1 MHSHAELN
9 QKVVKGPEIQE
20 ALHGLPLHQRLVSSL
35 HGCRYA
41 EFFEALAA
49 VEQSMKRT
57 RVVAIHTRFYVRE
70 LRIKAYQQLL
80 QSYQSVT
87 LESMASS
94 FGVTVAFIDREVSRF
109 VAAGR
114 LNCKID
120 KVSGIIETTRPDHRN
135 AQYQEIVKKGD
146 MLLNRLQKLGQVISI

>member
-1 MHSHAELN
+1 M
-9 QKVVKGPEIQE
+9 VKGPEIQE

-80 QSYQSVT
+80 QSYQRC
-87 LESMASS
+87 
-94 FGVTVAFIDREVSRF
+94 VTVVVMQVVVVLTYTGRQTQTGRYPGTERDTDRQTQTDRHRQTDRQTDTDAHTHTHTQRLTYRHLHTFSRPF
-109 VAAGR
+109 
-114 LNCKID
+114 
-120 KVSGIIETTRPDHRN
+120 
-135 AQYQEIVKKGD
+135 
-146 MLLNRLQKLGQVISI
+146 LLFGWQRDA

>member
-1 MHSHAELN
+1 M
-9 QKVVKGPEIQE
+9 KGPEIQE

-80 QSYQSVT
+80 QSYQRC
-87 LESMASS
+87 
-94 FGVTVAFIDREVSRF
+94 VTVVVMQVVEIIQDLMLVLM
-109 VAAGR
+109 GI
-114 LNCKID
+114 LKLKIM
-120 KVSGIIETTRPDHRN
+120 
-135 AQYQEIVKKGD
+135 
-146 MLLNRLQKLGQVISI
+146 MLIRILY